1 MVAVAISGLHGAGK
15 STTAKA
21 LAKRF
26 RSLRYLCAGDIFRE
40 LIKEKGMTLKEGQR
54 YAERHPSIDQMIDRK
69 IADAARGG
77 KVLIDARLAG
87 WMAKKA
93 DLKIF
98 LTAPIKV
105 RVKRIAQREGRRYRD
120 VYDETVKR
128 EKSEAKR
135 FKKLYN
141 IDINDYSIFD
151 IVLNTERLSI
161 AETTKILAAAIEAV
175 MKRRR

>member
-15 STTAKA
+15 STAAKA

-26 RSLRYLCAGDIFRE
+26 KSLRYICAGDIFRE
-40 LIKEKGMTLKEGQR
+40 LVKEKGMTLKEGQR
-54 YAERHPSIDQMIDRK
+54 YAELHPFIDQMIDRK

-120 VYDETVKR
+120 VYEETVKR

-141 IDINDYSIFD
+141 IDVNDYSIFD
-151 IVLNTERLSI
+151 IVLNTERLSL

>member
-15 STTAKA
+15 STVAKA

-26 RSLRYLCAGDIFRE
+26 RNLKCVCAGDIFRDF
-40 LIKEKGMTLKEGQR
+40 IREKDMSLGEGQR
-54 YAERHPSIDQMIDRK
+54 YAELHPSIDQMIDRK
-69 IADAARGG
+69 IVDAARTG

-87 WMAKKA
+87 WFAKKA

-120 VYDETVKR
+120 VYEETVNR
-128 EKSEAKR
+128 ERSEAKR

-151 IVLNTERLSI
+151 IVLNTERLSV
-161 AETTKILAAAIEAV
+161 AETTKIIAAAIETV

>member
-15 STTAKA
+15 STAAKA

-26 RSLRYLCAGDIFRE
+26 KSLRYICAGDIFRE
-40 LIKEKGMTLKEGQR
+40 LVKEKGMTLKEGQR
-54 YAERHPSIDQMIDRK
+54 YAELHPSIDQMIDRK

-120 VYDETVKR
+120 VYEETVKR

-141 IDINDYSIFD
+141 IDVNDYSIFD
-151 IVLNTERLSI
+151 IVLNTERLSL

>member
-26 RSLRYLCAGDIFRE
+26 RGLRYVCAGDIFRE
-40 LIKEKGMTLKEGQR
+40 LIKEKGLTLEEGQR
-54 YAERHPSIDQMIDRK
+54 YAELHPSIDQMIDRK
-69 IADAARGG
+69 IADAAREG

-87 WMAKKA
+87 WLAKRA
-93 DLKIF
+93 DLKVF

-105 RVKRIAQREGRRYRD
+105 RVKRIAQREGRSYRD

-141 IDINDYSIFD
+141 IDVNDYSVFD

>member
-151 IVLNTERLSI
+151 IVVNTERLSI